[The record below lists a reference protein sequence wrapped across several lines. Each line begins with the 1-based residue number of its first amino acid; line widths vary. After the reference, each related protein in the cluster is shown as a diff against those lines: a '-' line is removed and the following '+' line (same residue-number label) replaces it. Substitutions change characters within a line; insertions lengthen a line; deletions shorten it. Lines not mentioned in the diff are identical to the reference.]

1 MNNKTLEDLK
11 EEEYLKLERYCIEN
25 ENKLDYP
32 IKNNTIGEIKYN
44 KFLKINEKKA
54 INK

>member
-1 MNNKTLEDLK
+1 MSKSLEDLK

-32 IKNNTIGEIKYN
+32 GKDNTIGEIKYN
-44 KFLKINEKKA
+44 SFLKIAQVKKRG
-54 INK
+54 KK